1 MSRSFGDLR
10 LKEPLPLVI
19 SEPEIRIEELT
30 PKDEFLII
38 ASGWIFF
45 FSLFILLLNFG
56 VPILTHSF
64 LKMTKKKKMDFGMC
78 FLIKKQWI

>member
-30 PKDEFLII
+30 PKDEFLIL
-38 ASGWIFF
+38 ASGF
-45 FSLFILLLNFG
+45 
-56 VPILTHSF
+56 
-64 LKMTKKKKMDFGMC
+64 
-78 FLIKKQWI
+78 